1 MQRQLFIGLMSGT
14 SVDGIDAALV
24 DFGGTTATLV
34 HAIGLP
40 FADELQKSIQHIILH
55 PNHISLDSLGAL
67 DVALGH
73 AYADAVLKLLAVT
86 QLEAKNII
94 AIGNHGQT
102 IRHQPDS
109 ELPFSLQIGD
119 NNIVAERTGITSI
132 GDFRRRDIAAGG
144 QGAPLVPAFHQA
156 LFNQTGECRV
166 ILNIGGIANITVL
179 DGDHILGFDT
189 GPGNTLMDAA
199 CSHYADIPYD
209 ANGELAAQGLVNETL
224 LQELLAHPYFQQ
236 APPKS
241 TGRELFNLE
250 WLQQHLRETDEI
262 SEADLLATL
271 SSLSA
276 FSITQAIQQHTPS
289 CERVLVCGG
298 GVHNQH
304 LMDLLAQQLNCPVQK
319 TNDYGIDA
327 DWVEAAAFAW
337 LAQQTHKG
345 LAGNLPSATGAL
357 GFRVLGSVYP
367 A

>member
-1 MQRQLFIGLMSGT
+1 MQQLFIGLMSGT
-14 SVDGIDAALV
+14 SVDGIDVALV
-24 DFGGTTATLV
+24 DFGCMPPTLI
-34 HAIGLP
+34 HAMGQP
-40 FADELQKSIQHIILH
+40 FAAELQQSIHRTIQQ
-55 PNHISLDSLGAL
+55 PNKISLDSFGAL

-86 QLEAKNII
+86 QLEAKDIT

-119 NNIVAERTGITSI
+119 NNIIAERTGITTI

-156 LFNQTGECRV
+156 VFEKTGECRV
-166 ILNIGGIANITVL
+166 ILNIGGIANITIL
-179 DGDHILGFDT
+179 DGSRILGFDT

-199 CSHYADIPYD
+199 CAHYADMPYD
-209 ANGELAAQGLVNETL
+209 KNGALAAQGQVNEAL

-250 WLQQHLRETDEI
+250 WLQQQMRETDET

-276 FSITQAIQQHTPS
+276 YSISQAIQQHAPS
-289 CERVLVCGG
+289 CERILVCGG

-304 LMDLLAQQLNCPVQK
+304 LMNLLAKQLNRPVQK
-319 TNDYGIDA
+319 TDDYGIDA

-345 LAGNLPSATGAL
+345 LAGNLPSATGAE